1 MLNYQK
7 GKTFLW
13 NPTQK
18 SCMID
23 FFVSGITTDIYTL
36 TVEDDFKTG
45 LWKRRFLANSE
56 VLNGAPGHFNY
67 AAFWPGLYAI

>member
-1 MLNYQK
+1 MGKSTVFAMFNSYVKLPK

-36 TVEDDFKTG
+36 TVEDDFKLVFG
-45 LWKRRFLANSE
+45 KDD
-56 VLNGAPGHFNY
+56 
-67 AAFWPGLYAI
+67 FWQILKF